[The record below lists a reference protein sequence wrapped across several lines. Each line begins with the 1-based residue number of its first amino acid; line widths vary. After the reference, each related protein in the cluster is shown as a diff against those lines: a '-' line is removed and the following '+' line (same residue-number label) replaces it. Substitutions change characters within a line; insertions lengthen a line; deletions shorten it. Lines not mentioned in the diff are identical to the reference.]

1 MIAFYPII
9 STVKD
14 HTSFFEV
21 STILIVYFF
30 SRCLESISDFF
41 FLLLIGCSGSLS
53 MGAFLS
59 RQARS
64 QFFFFLRGG
73 AIQRGDRDQMRP
85 KGQLSRRG
93 KALVVW
99 DWIARQVAIGGG
111 GAHFECVSVSQLGV
125 FGGMLPWKMFKFKP
139 SEMAKTNMVLWKL
152 YAFNIKKKNVA
163 IRKLFSTKS
172 CVALIGVLIS
182 SKQHKELSPARQSWR
197 EFSFSPT
204 VKVTIQI
211 QHFAENY
218 GKQTP
223 EGNFIEQWKNV
234 LYAQQIP
241 LLYCI
246 KAKTRLWKGWVRL
259 VTSFT
264 AFSIL
269 LHK

>member
-1 MIAFYPII
+1 
-9 STVKD
+9 
-14 HTSFFEV
+14 
-21 STILIVYFF
+21 
-30 SRCLESISDFF
+30 
-41 FLLLIGCSGSLS
+41 
-53 MGAFLS
+53 
-59 RQARS
+59 
-64 QFFFFLRGG
+64 
-73 AIQRGDRDQMRP
+73 MRP

-111 GAHFECVSVSQLGV
+111 GGAHFECVSVSHLGV